1 MDLGSED
8 PCMRLCDLIAHRKIL
23 LRTVVK
29 EKEEMPSG
37 RQLKHVLKVR
47 HSVKA

>member
-8 PCMRLCDLIAHRKIL
+8 PCMRLCDLIAHRKNL

-29 EKEEMPSG
+29 QKEKMPAG
-37 RQLKHVLKVR
+37 KQLKHVLKVR
-47 HSVKA
+47 HIVKA